1 MTANQRRARLRAVLA
16 GDACL
21 YPASLHDP
29 LSARI
34 ASDLGFELGM
44 FAGSVASMA
53 VLGAPDLIVLTLTEF
68 ADLARRIVRAGAPPL
83 LCDADHGYGN
93 ALNVMRTV
101 EELENAGVAG
111 LSLEDTALPRPYGEA
126 ETRLI
131 PLAEGIGKIHAAL
144 AARQD
149 PLTVILART
158 GAASVTGMADAIERA
173 RAYDASGADALFF
186 TGVTEAAQ
194 LDALVAATSLPIML
208 GGLPA
213 AMQDRDYLAAR
224 RVRIALQGHQP
235 FAAAAAAVHATLK
248 QLRDGVAPD
257 ELTGLPPASFLKTL
271 TREANYAA
279 STRQFLG
286 EG

>member
-1 MTANQRRARLRAVLA
+1 MTASERRARLRAVLA

-21 YPASLHDP
+21 HPASLHDP
-29 LSARI
+29 VSARI

-68 ADLARRIVRAGAPPL
+68 ADQARRIVRAGAPPL

-101 EELENAGVAG
+101 EELEHAGVAG
-111 LSLEDTALPRPYGEA
+111 LSLEDTELPRPYGKEA
-126 ETRLI
+126 TRLI
-131 PLAEGIGKIHAAL
+131 SLAEGLGKIRAAL

-149 PLTVILART
+149 PGTVILART
-158 GAASVTGMADAIERA
+158 GAPSVTGLQDAIERA

-186 TGVTEAAQ
+186 TGVSEPAQ
-194 LDALVAATSLPIML
+194 LDALAAATTLPIML
-208 GGLPA
+208 GGLPE

-235 FAAAAAAVHATLK
+235 FAAAAAAVHAVLK
-248 QLRDGVAPD
+248 QLRDGVAPSA
-257 ELTGLPPASFLKTL
+257 LTGVPPAGFMKTV
-271 TREANYAA
+271 TREADYATH
-279 STRQFLG
+279 TRSFLG
-286 EG
+286 EA

>member
-1 MTANQRRARLRAVLA
+1 MTASERRARLRAVLA

-21 YPASLHDP
+21 HPASLHDP
-29 LSARI
+29 VSARI

-68 ADLARRIVRAGAPPL
+68 ADQARRIVRAGAPPL

-101 EELENAGVAG
+101 EELEHAGIAG
-111 LSLEDTALPRPYGEA
+111 LSLEDTELPRPFGEEA
-126 ETRLI
+126 TRLI
-131 PLAEGIGKIHAAL
+131 SLAEGLGKIRAAL

-149 PLTVILART
+149 PGTVILART
-158 GAASVTGMADAIERA
+158 GAPSVTGLQDAIERA

-186 TGVTEAAQ
+186 TGVSEPAQ
-194 LDALVAATSLPIML
+194 LDALAAATTLPIML
-208 GGLPA
+208 GGLPET
-213 AMQDRDYLAAR
+213 MQDRDYLAAR

-235 FAAAAAAVHATLK
+235 FAAAAAAVHAVLK
-248 QLRDGVAPD
+248 QLRDGVAPSA
-257 ELTGLPPASFLKTL
+257 LTGVPPAGFMKTV
-271 TREANYAA
+271 TREADYAA
-279 STRQFLG
+279 HTRSFLG
-286 EG
+286 EA